1 MMKTITMKTE
11 SVKSTSAKTNGINM
25 HYLEAGEGPLVLLLH
40 GFPELSFSWR
50 HQISALA
57 DAGYRVV
64 APDQRG
70 YGRTDRPENPQ
81 EYTLCHLAGDV
92 VGLVQAL
99 GERQAAVIGHDWG
112 APVAWTSALL
122 RPDIFGAVGLLSVPY
137 KPDLWSGPPPTAA
150 MKELLAATGQ
160 MFYQLYFQEPAKA
173 DRELAQ
179 DPRNSFLQM
188 FVGVSGGVREK
199 WRYLFSPDETFLDTL
214 PKANGL
220 PRWLTED
227 ELAFFTE
234 GFKRTGFTGGL
245 NWYRNM
251 DRSREL
257 LGFLAGAKIRQPSV
271 FLAGAEDEVIEI
283 YQRDYDLLEQTMPG
297 LTAKTLIAG
306 AGHWVQ
312 QEKPE
317 QVNRH
322 LLEFLSAA
330 WPARPRSSAY

>member
-1 MMKTITMKTE
+1 MKTASI
-11 SVKSTSAKTNGINM
+11 STNGISMN
-25 HYLEAGEGPLVLLLH
+25 YLEAGEGPLVLLLH

-70 YGRTDRPENPQ
+70 YGRTDRPENPA

-99 GERQAAVIGHDWG
+99 GEQRAAVIGHDWG

-137 KPDLWSGPPPTAA
+137 PAHFWSGPPPTTT
-150 MKELLAATGQ
+150 MKALLAVGQ
-160 MFYQLYFQEPAKA
+160 MFYQLYFQEPGKA
-173 DRELAQ
+173 DEEFAK
-179 DPRNSFLQM
+179 DPRHSFLRM
-188 FVGVSGGVREK
+188 FTGVAGGLQEK
-199 WRYLFSPDETFLDTL
+199 WRYLFSPEEEFLDTL
-214 PKANGL
+214 PRTNGL
-220 PRWLTED
+220 PHWLSED
-227 ELAFFTE
+227 ELDFFTE
-234 GFKRTGFTGGL
+234 SFQRTGFTGGL

-251 DRSREL
+251 DRDREL

-271 FLAGAEDEVIEI
+271 FLAGVEDPVVEM
-283 YQRDYDLLEQTMPG
+283 YLRDFESLEQTMPG

-317 QVNRH
+317 ELNRH
-322 LLEFLSAA
+322 LLQFLSSV
-330 WPARPRSSAY
+330 WPAM